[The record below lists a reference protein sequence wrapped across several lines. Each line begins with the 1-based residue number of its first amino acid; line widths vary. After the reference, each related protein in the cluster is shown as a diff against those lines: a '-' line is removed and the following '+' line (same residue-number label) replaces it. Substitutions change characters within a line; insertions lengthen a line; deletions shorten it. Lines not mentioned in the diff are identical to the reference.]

1 MPYITMES
9 GELSDAQEEE
19 LRWRLTE
26 ASSETMNA
34 PPEFFVITLKE
45 VPDKY
50 FGVDGKRST
59 WSKQNASSHTP
70 EPGQVKVHRQ
80 NNALRTTVASF
91 FGNFLP

>member
-45 VPDKY
+45 VPDKN
-50 FGVDGKRST
+50 FGISGKT
-59 WSKQNASSHTP
+59 IDVVKAEYEQSHT
-70 EPGQVKVHRQ
+70 
-80 NNALRTTVASF
+80 
-91 FGNFLP
+91 